1 MPWPLLSYTRVLSLL
16 GFKFAV
22 SVQEDDLEA
31 LFATGRA
38 LDYMTACCRIP
49 GFWLQSTPILSA
61 DTGAMRAVLSD
72 LEVSG
77 LLSRRLLQD

>member
-1 MPWPLLSYTRVLSLL
+1 MLTLR
-16 GFKFAV
+16 AV
-22 SVQEDDLEA
+22 
-31 LFATGRA
+31 
-38 LDYMTACCRIP
+38 DYMTACCRIP
-49 GFWLQSTPILSA
+49 GSWLQSTPILSA